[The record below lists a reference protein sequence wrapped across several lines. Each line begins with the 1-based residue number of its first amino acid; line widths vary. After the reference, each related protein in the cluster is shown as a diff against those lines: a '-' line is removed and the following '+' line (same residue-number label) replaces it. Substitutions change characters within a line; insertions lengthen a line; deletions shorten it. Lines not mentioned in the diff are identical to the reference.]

1 MDRVIIHADFD
12 SFFASC
18 EQHFNPNL
26 RNKPIGVTA
35 ENGRTCIIAASKEA
49 KKFGIKT
56 GSRTWEADQL
66 CPQIQY
72 VKGDFDRYLHIT
84 KKFVEIA
91 SSYSP
96 LVEIFS
102 LDEVFID
109 MSSTLHLFQGDIHSI
124 VQKFKKQVADEISPI
139 TTVSVGVSH
148 NKLLAKLA
156 SGLNKPDGFMIINK
170 ENLDSIYKN
179 TELTDICGIGERFKL
194 RLNMLGVYTLL
205 QLRDYSPRLLKKEF
219 GNVCSQSLLSYAWAQ
234 DDLPVH
240 SFLEEQDAKSVGR
253 NYCLPKNEEDPK
265 KVLQILS
272 ELSEEVGRRLRSI
285 SKKGRTISLYLG
297 GERSMGGRKTIS
309 TYTNMGKDIMQVVKL
324 FLKEWEWNDA
334 RAEHGQ
340 SIRAEY
346 GRSMVRQIH
355 ISVSNLIDEKYSNLG
370 LFEDPREELLN
381 KVTDQLNERFGS
393 HTVRKG
399 YVMDAPRLK
408 TKPNGF
414 FGDKSFYSGYLR
426 HPV

>member
-1 MDRVIIHADFD
+1 MDRVILHADFD

-26 RNKPIGVTA
+26 RDKPIGVTA

-56 GSRTWEADQL
+56 GSRTWEAEQV

-91 SSYSP
+91 SSFSP
-96 LVEIFS
+96 LVEVFS

-139 TTVSVGVSH
+139 TTVSVGISY

-156 SGLNKPDGFMIINK
+156 SGLNKPDGFMIIDRN
-170 ENLDSIYKN
+170 NLDSIYKN
-179 TELTDICGIGERFKL
+179 TELTDICGIGERLKR

-205 QLRDYSPRLLKKEF
+205 QLRNYPPRLLKKEF

-234 DDLPVH
+234 DDSAVH

-253 NYCLPKNEEDPK
+253 NYCLPKNEEDQK

-272 ELSEEVGRRLRSI
+272 ELSEEVGRRLRLI
-285 SKKGRTISLYLG
+285 NKKGRTISLYLS
-297 GERSMGGRKTIS
+297 GEKAMGGRKTIS
-309 TYTNMGKDIMQVVKL
+309 SYTNTGKDIMRVVKL
-324 FLKEWEWNDA
+324 FLEEWGWNDT
-334 RAEHGQ
+334 
-340 SIRAEY
+340 RAEY

-355 ISVSNLIDEKYSNLG
+355 LSVGNLIDEKYSNLG
-370 LFEDPREELLN
+370 LFEDPREEVLN
-381 KVTDQLNERFGS
+381 HVTDRLNERFGT

-399 YVMDAPRLK
+399 YVIDAPKLR

-414 FGDKSFYSGYLR
+414 FGDKSFYFPYLN
-426 HPV
+426 PQQT